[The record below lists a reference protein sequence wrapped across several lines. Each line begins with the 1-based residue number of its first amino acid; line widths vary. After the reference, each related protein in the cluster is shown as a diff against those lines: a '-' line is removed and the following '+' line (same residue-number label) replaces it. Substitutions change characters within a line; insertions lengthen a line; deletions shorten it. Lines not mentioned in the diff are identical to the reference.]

1 MGSPPLNHARLGA
14 HFGSLR
20 FDKPGRRSMPR
31 QASGLRSGNV
41 NEEVLF
47 CPNSHSTLIHPPCCY
62 TSPSEMGKPGPLPLK
77 LGKPAPLVG
86 RNAAPM
92 KANEHE
98 ANSRDQ
104 PTPVVQWGNCDSGER
119 G

>member
-1 MGSPPLNHARLGA
+1 
-14 HFGSLR
+14 
-20 FDKPGRRSMPR
+20 
-31 QASGLRSGNV
+31 
-41 NEEVLF
+41 
-47 CPNSHSTLIHPPCCY
+47 
-62 TSPSEMGKPGPLPLK
+62 MGKPGALPLK